1 MAISARGKVIPL
13 LRGEYDPERRYAI
26 NDIVSFNGSFYWHY
40 KKEETVGIEPTNE
53 ETWKV
58 VFDVRDAEKFI
69 AQAKAS
75 ADTAVKSASEAKK
88 SALEAKGSVDN
99 AKMVFLEIDQNGDLI
114 MKSINEPSVSFSLNE
129 NGDLEAIYK

>member
-75 ADTAVKSASEAKK
+75 ADTAAK
-88 SALEAKGSVDN
+88 SALEAKNSVDN
-99 AKMVFLEIDQNGDLI
+99 AKMVFLEIDQNCKLL
-114 MKSINEPSVSFSLNE
+114 MTSINKLFISLSLYQY
-129 NGDLEAIYK
+129 GDLEAIYK

>member
-75 ADTAVKSASEAKK
+75 ADAAAK
-88 SALEAKGSVDN
+88 SALEAKNSVDN

-114 MKSINEPSVSFSLNE
+114 MKSINEPSISFSLNE

>member
-69 AQAKAS
+69 AQAEAS
-75 ADTAVKSASEAKK
+75 ADAAAK
-88 SALEAKGSVDN
+88 SALEAKNSVDN

>member
-69 AQAKAS
+69 AQAEAS
-75 ADTAVKSASEAKK
+75 ADAAAK

-114 MKSINEPSVSFSLNE
+114 MKSINEPSISFSLNE

>member
-40 KKEETVGIEPTNE
+40 KKEETVGVEPTNE

-58 VFDVRDAEKFI
+58 VFDVHDAEKFI

-75 ADTAVKSASEAKK
+75 ADAAEK
-88 SALEAKGSVDN
+88 SALEAKSSIDN

>member
-69 AQAKAS
+69 AQAEVS
-75 ADTAVKSASEAKK
+75 ADAAAK
-88 SALEAKGSVDN
+88 SALEAKNSVDN

>member
-69 AQAKAS
+69 AQVKAS
-75 ADTAVKSASEAKK
+75 ADAAAK
-88 SALEAKGSVDN
+88 SALEAKVSVDN

-114 MKSINEPSVSFSLNE
+114 MKSINEPSISFSLNE